1 MKMDNSI
8 KGGKTVSERILI
20 IDDEPKIGQM
30 ISDILRDEGYEPIIA
45 LDAERGL
52 ESTRKNDL
60 GLVLLDL
67 KLPDKDGLD
76 VLKEIAALKPNL
88 PVVIISAHGNI
99 KTAVQTTKMGAF
111 DFLEKPLDMDRLL
124 ITVRNALQ
132 QEKLKAEI
140 TRLRSETLKQ
150 YQMIGTSPAM
160 QKIYD
165 LIDKAAGVK
174 SSVLV
179 TGANGTGK
187 ELAAKAVHYNSPRQ
201 EKPFIKINC
210 AAVPETLLESELFGY
225 EKGAFT
231 GAAGTKKGKLEQ
243 AEGGTVFLDEIG
255 DMSLALQAKLLR
267 FLQDGEIQPLG
278 GAQTK
283 TVDARVI
290 AASNQNLDLAVKERR
305 FREDLFYRLNVIQI
319 RMPPLKDRRED
330 IPLLVRHFM
339 EEFCRENGVTEKTLS
354 DAAMYQ
360 LINLDW
366 PGNVRQVRN
375 IVERLVVLFPRQTIE
390 PVDLEAVLAMDK
402 EEIVEEPGTG
412 PLEEARHKFEKD
424 YILKTLTQT
433 QWSVPKAAEVLGM
446 DRTNLYRKMKQL
458 GIVIKTA

>member
-1 MKMDNSI
+1 
-8 KGGKTVSERILI
+8 V
-20 IDDEPKIGQM
+20 
-30 ISDILRDEGYEPIIA
+30 
-45 LDAERGL
+45 
-52 ESTRKNDL
+52 
-60 GLVLLDL
+60 
-67 KLPDKDGLD
+67 
-76 VLKEIAALKPNL
+76 
-88 PVVIISAHGNI
+88 
-99 KTAVQTTKMGAF
+99 
-111 DFLEKPLDMDRLL
+111 L

-140 TRLRSETLKQ
+140 TRLRSETLRQ
-150 YQMIGTSPAM
+150 YQMIGNSPAM
-160 QKIYD
+160 QKVYD

-174 SSVLV
+174 SSVLI
-179 TGANGTGK
+179 TGPNGTGK

-210 AAVPETLLESELFGY
+210 AAVPETLLESELMGY

-255 DMSLALQAKLLR
+255 DMSVSLQAKLLR

-283 TVDARVI
+283 TVDARII
-290 AASNQNLDLAVKERR
+290 AASNQNLELAVKERR

-319 RMPPLKDRRED
+319 RMPPLKERRED

-375 IVERLVVLFPRQTIE
+375 IVERLVVLSPRQTIE

-424 YILKTLTQT
+424 HILKTLTQT
-433 QWSVPKAAEVLGM
+433 QWSVPKAAEMLGI

-458 GIVIKTA
+458 GIVIKTG

>member
-30 ISDILRDEGYEPIIA
+30 ISDILRDEGYETILA

-52 ESTRKNDL
+52 ESIQKNDL

-67 KLPDKDGLD
+67 KLPDKDGIE
-76 VLKEIAALKPNL
+76 VLKETVAVKPNL

-111 DFLEKPLDMDRLL
+111 DFIEKPLDMDRLL

-140 TRLRSETLKQ
+140 TRLRSETLRQ
-150 YQMIGTSPAM
+150 YQMIGNSPAM
-160 QKIYD
+160 QKVYD

-174 SSVLV
+174 SSVLI
-179 TGANGTGK
+179 TGPNGTGK

-210 AAVPETLLESELFGY
+210 AAVPETLLESELMGY

-255 DMSLALQAKLLR
+255 DMSVSLQAKLLR

-283 TVDARVI
+283 TVDARII
-290 AASNQNLDLAVKERR
+290 AASNQNLELAVKERR

-319 RMPPLKDRRED
+319 RMPPLKERRED

-375 IVERLVVLFPRQTIE
+375 IVERLVVLSPRQTIE

-424 YILKTLTQT
+424 HILKTLTQT
-433 QWSVPKAAEVLGM
+433 QWSVPKAAEMLGI

-458 GIVIKTA
+458 GIVIKTS

>member
-1 MKMDNSI
+1 MA
-8 KGGKTVSERILI
+8 ERILI

-30 ISDILRDEGYEPIIA
+30 ISDILRDEGYEPILA

-160 QKIYD
+160 QKVYD

>member
-1 MKMDNSI
+1 M
-8 KGGKTVSERILI
+8 SERILI

-52 ESTRKNDL
+52 ESTRKNDF

-76 VLKEIAALKPNL
+76 VLKEISALKPNL

-111 DFLEKPLDMDRLL
+111 DFIEKPLDMDRLL

-319 RMPPLKDRRED
+319 RMPPLKERRED

-375 IVERLVVLFPRQTIE
+375 IVERLVVLSPRQTIE

-402 EEIVEEPGTG
+402 EKTVEETEGG
-412 PLEEARHKFEKD
+412 PLEEARHKFERD
-424 YILKTLTQT
+424 YILATLTQT
-433 QWSVPKAAEVLGM
+433 QWSVPKAAEMLGM

>member
-1 MKMDNSI
+1 MA
-8 KGGKTVSERILI
+8 ERILI

-30 ISDILRDEGYEPIIA
+30 ISDILRDEGYEPILA

-187 ELAAKAVHYNSPRQ
+187 ELAAKAVHYNSPRG

-231 GAAGTKKGKLEQ
+231 GAVGTKKGKLEQ

-319 RMPPLKDRRED
+319 RMPPLKERRED

-375 IVERLVVLFPRQTIE
+375 IVERLVVLSPRQTIE

-424 YILKTLTQT
+424 HILKTLTQT
-433 QWSVPKAAEVLGM
+433 QWSVPKAAEMLGM

-458 GIVIKTA
+458 GIVIKTG

>member
-1 MKMDNSI
+1 MA
-8 KGGKTVSERILI
+8 ERILI

-52 ESTRKNDL
+52 ESTRKNDF

-76 VLKEIAALKPNL
+76 VLKEISALKPNL

-231 GAAGTKKGKLEQ
+231 GASGTKKGKLEQ

-290 AASNQNLDLAVKERR
+290 AASNQNLDLAKGEAVPGGPFLPPECYPDQDATPQGAKRRHPAPGQTLHGRVLPGERGHGENLER
-305 FREDLFYRLNVIQI
+305 CGDVSTHQLRLAGERASGAEHRGAISRALPKADNRTRGPGSRAGDGQGEGCRGNRGWPLGGGQAQVRAGLHPRDPDPDPVERAQGRGGLRDGPDEPVPEDEATR
-319 RMPPLKDRRED
+319 DRD
-330 IPLLVRHFM
+330 K
-339 EEFCRENGVTEKTLS
+339 NGVE
-354 DAAMYQ
+354 
-360 LINLDW
+360 
-366 PGNVRQVRN
+366 GRR
-375 IVERLVVLFPRQTIE
+375 
-390 PVDLEAVLAMDK
+390 
-402 EEIVEEPGTG
+402 
-412 PLEEARHKFEKD
+412 
-424 YILKTLTQT
+424 
-433 QWSVPKAAEVLGM
+433 
-446 DRTNLYRKMKQL
+446 
-458 GIVIKTA
+458 

>member
-8 KGGKTVSERILI
+8 EGGKTVSERILI

-111 DFLEKPLDMDRLL
+111 DFIEKPLDMDRLL
-124 ITVRNALQ
+124 ITVRNALAQ
-132 QEKLKAEI
+132 VRLKDEVS
-140 TRLRSETLKQ
+140 RLRSETLKE

-231 GAAGTKKGKLEQ
+231 GASGTKKGKLEQ

-255 DMSLALQAKLLR
+255 DMSVSLQAKLLR

-319 RMPPLKDRRED
+319 RMPPLKERRED

-375 IVERLVVLFPRQTIE
+375 IVERLVVLSPRQTIE

-412 PLEEARHKFEKD
+412 PLEEARHKFEKGH
-424 YILKTLTQT
+424 ILKTLTQT
-433 QWSVPKAAEVLGM
+433 QWSVPKAAEMLGM

-458 GIVIKTA
+458 GIVIKTG

>member
-1 MKMDNSI
+1 MSK
-8 KGGKTVSERILI
+8 RILI
-20 IDDEPKIGQM
+20 IDDEQKIGQM
-30 ISDILRDEGYEPIIA
+30 VADILRDEGYEPILA
-45 LDAERGL
+45 LDAEKGL
-52 ESTRKNDL
+52 TSIQKNDL

-67 KLPDKDGLD
+67 KLPDKDGID
-76 VLKEIAALKPNL
+76 VLKEIASMKPNL

-99 KTAVQTTKMGAF
+99 KTAVQTTKIGAF

-140 TRLRSETLKQ
+140 FRLRHETLKQ
-150 YQMIGTSPAM
+150 YQMIGNSPAI
-160 QKIYD
+160 QKVYD

-187 ELAAKAVHYNSPRQ
+187 ELAAKAVHFNSPRQ

-231 GAAGTKKGKLEQ
+231 GASGTKKGKLEQ

-255 DMSLALQAKLLR
+255 DMSFALQAKVLR

-283 TVDARVI
+283 TVDARII
-290 AASNQNLDLAVKERR
+290 AATNQNLELAVKEKR

-319 RMPPLKDRRED
+319 RMPALKERRED
-330 IPLLVRHFM
+330 ISLLTRHFM
-339 EEFCRENGVTEKTLS
+339 EEFCQENGVGEKTFT
-354 DAAMYQ
+354 DAAMFQ
-360 LINLDW
+360 VVNMDW
-366 PGNVRQVRN
+366 PGNVRQLRN
-375 IVERLVVLFPRQTIE
+375 IVERLVILSPRQTLE
-390 PVDLEAVLAMDK
+390 PSDLDAVLAMDR
-402 EEIVEEPGTG
+402 EEELQATEPGS
-412 PLEEARHKFEKD
+412 LEAARQQFEKD
-424 YILKTLTQT
+424 YILKALAQT
-433 QWSVPKAAEVLGM
+433 QGNVAKAAEFLGIE
-446 DRTNLYRKMKQL
+446 RTNLYRKMKQL
-458 GIVIKTA
+458 GIVIKVEPKE